1 MTAHASD
8 PVLIFGGVGGIGEA
22 LARRL
27 RTAGRTVAITARQ
40 LDRAQAVAAEIGAA
54 AIPCDVLDASSI
66 DAAVAGATRDGRLGG
81 IVYAVGSIALKP
93 LARTTED
100 DMIAAYRL
108 NVVGAM
114 TAIRAGAAAL
124 KVAHGSVVLFSSVAA
139 AQGFPMHAA
148 IGAAKGGVEGLALSL
163 AAELAPFVR
172 VNAIAP
178 SLTVTPL
185 AAGLT
190 RNPQMADGIAALH
203 PIPRLGT
210 ADEVA
215 ALAQFLLS
223 ADAGWMTGQIIGV
236 DGGRSTL
243 RTGGAVRR

>member
-1 MTAHASD
+1 MTNGSAD

-27 RTAGRTVAITARQ
+27 RTRGQPVAITSRS
-40 LDRAQAVAAEIGAA
+40 AQRSQALATQIGAT
-54 AIPCDVLDASSI
+54 PLVCDVLDESSI
-66 DAAVAGATRDGRLGG
+66 ATAIEAATSGGRLAGL
-81 IVYAVGSIALKP
+81 VYAVGSIPLKP
-93 LARTTED
+93 LSRTTAA
-100 DMIAAYRL
+100 DMMMAFQV

-114 TAIRAGAAAL
+114 TAVRLATDAL
-124 KVAHGSVVLFSSVAA
+124 KAATGCVVLFSSVAA
-139 AQGFPMHAA
+139 RQGFPMHTS
-148 IGAAKGGVEGLALSL
+148 IGAAKGAVEGLTLSL
-163 AAELAPFVR
+163 AAELTPSIR

-178 SLTVTPL
+178 SLTATPL

-190 RNPQMADGIAALH
+190 MNPRLAEGIAALH

-210 ADEVA
+210 ADEMA

-223 ADAGWMTGQIIGV
+223 ADAAWMTGQIIGV

-243 RTGGAVRR
+243 RVGKA